1 MEALIVISLV
11 TLVIGVLLYIP
22 ARLLA
27 KRLLRKSA
35 PSDAV
40 RLRVTSAGLAVATLL
55 VGLLVFGVA
64 QPRIA
69 PESALGRLLGSGA
82 GAALYFG
89 GVTLLASVLSTVLEL
104 LGFTLFHRDTRDG
117 R

>member
-1 MEALIVISLV
+1 MEALIVISLLS
-11 TLVIGVLLYIP
+11 LVIGALLYIP
-22 ARLLA
+22 GRLLA
-27 KRLLRKSA
+27 KRVLRKSA

-40 RLRVTSAGLAVATLL
+40 RIRVTSAGLAVATLL
-55 VGLLVFGVA
+55 VGLLLFGVA

-69 PESALGRLLGSGA
+69 PESTLGRLLSSGA
-82 GAALYFG
+82 GMTLYFG

-104 LGFTLFHRDTRDG
+104 LGFTLFHRDPGDG